1 MGRHQEVQ
9 QPDINGNEHSQ
20 LSHMLNESKQSFK
33 RSAATQENIL
43 KNMKICTMI
52 TMQSASDN

>member
-9 QPDINGNEHSQ
+9 QPDINGNEHFQ
-20 LSHMLNESKQSFK
+20 LSHRLSESNQSFNN
-33 RSAATQENIL
+33 SAASQENIL
-43 KNMKICTMI
+43 KNMKIRTMI

>member
-9 QPDINGNEHSQ
+9 QPDINGNEHFH
-20 LSHMLNESKQSFK
+20 LSHILSESKQSFNNL
-33 RSAATQENIL
+33 AATQENIL
-43 KNMKICTMI
+43 KNMKIGTS

>member
-9 QPDINGNEHSQ
+9 QPDINGKEHSQ
-20 LSHMLNESKQSFK
+20 QSHILSESNQSFNN
-33 RSAATQENIL
+33 SAATQKNIL